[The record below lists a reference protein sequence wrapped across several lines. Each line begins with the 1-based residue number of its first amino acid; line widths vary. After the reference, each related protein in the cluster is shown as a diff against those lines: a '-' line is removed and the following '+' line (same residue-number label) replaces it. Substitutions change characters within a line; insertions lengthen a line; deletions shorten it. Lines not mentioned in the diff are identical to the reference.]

1 MYYTLLSFKGFIAC
15 RQPNSG
21 DRRRFKEHTLWNMS
35 EKEERRESMVTGRGR
50 CRMERRWG

>member
-21 DRRRFKEHTLWNMS
+21 DRRFREHTLWNMS